1 MESGYRILISIALL
15 LVLTS
20 TIRPQLQERGA
31 PEEPLKL
38 SAELVVLDAQIL
50 SKKTGAVVNGLAPG
64 NFTLFEDG
72 VKQRITHFSQDRLPL
87 SIVLLL
93 DVSGSV
99 QPIIDRV
106 CDEGLR
112 ALRQLKP
119 DDEAALMVFG
129 LWAAVLQDFTKDR
142 NLITKKAGD
151 IRSMGHWIGERTYI
165 DEAVFQ
171 AATHLAKASNPD
183 SRRIIIIVT
192 DNLSNQP
199 KTVAHSQWEAMEAI
213 FEAGTVVSGL
223 VVGDFAAEVNRYKS
237 QGRFIEDSIGNY
249 VAETGGVVLRVDK
262 DDVVSKL
269 AGLIDRIRTRY
280 TFGYAP
286 LNEKWDGK
294 FRKLKLKISS
304 EVERR
309 EGGIAI
315 LTRKGYYAHLRG
327 STKAGADT
335 PKPQRAPR

>member
-1 MESGYRILISIALL
+1 VKSRYRILIAFALVA
-15 LVLTS
+15 VLTA
-20 TIRPQLQERGA
+20 TTRPQSQEPSA
-31 PEEPLKL
+31 LEEPLKL
-38 SAELVVLDAQIL
+38 STELVVLDAQVL
-50 SKKTGAVVNGLAPG
+50 NKRTGAVVNGLKAE
-64 NFTLFEDG
+64 NFTLLEDR
-72 VKQRITHFSQDRLPL
+72 VRQRITHFSQDKLPL

-106 CDEGLR
+106 CEEGLR

-119 DDEAALMVFG
+119 EDEVALMVFG
-129 LWAAVLQDFTKDR
+129 LWATVLQDFTKNRD
-142 NLITKKAGD
+142 LITKRTGD

-171 AATHLAKASNPD
+171 AATHLSKASNPD

-199 KTVAHSQWEAMEAI
+199 KAVAHSQWEALELL
-213 FEAGTVVSGL
+213 FEGGAVVSGL
-223 VVGDFAAEVNRYKS
+223 VVGDFAAEFNRYKAK
-237 QGRFIEDSIGNY
+237 GRFIEDSIANY
-249 VAETGGVVLRVDK
+249 VTETGGVVLQVDK

-280 TFGYAP
+280 SFGYVP
-286 LNEKWDGK
+286 SNEKRDGK
-294 FRKLKLKISS
+294 FRKLSLKISR

-315 LTRKGYYAHLRG
+315 LTRKGYYARVRS
-327 STKAGADT
+327 STKGA
-335 PKPQRAPR
+335 PKPNL

>member
-1 MESGYRILISIALL
+1 MNGCHRILISFALL
-15 LVLTS
+15 AVLTAP
-20 TIRPQLQERGA
+20 IRPQSRERAA

-38 SAELVVLDAQIL
+38 SAELVVLDAQVL
-50 SKKTGAVVNGLAPG
+50 SKKTGAVVNGLASED
-64 NFTLFEDG
+64 FTLLEDG

-99 QPIIDRV
+99 QPIIDQV
-106 CDEGLR
+106 CAEGLR
-112 ALRQLKP
+112 ALSQLKP
-119 DDEAALMVFG
+119 DDEVALMVFG
-129 LWAAVLQDFTKDR
+129 LWTTVLQDFTKNR
-142 NLITKKAGD
+142 HLITNRAGD

-171 AATHLAKASNPD
+171 AAAHLAKASNPD

-199 KTVAHSQWEAMEAI
+199 KNVAHSQWEAMEMLS
-213 FEAGTVVSGL
+213 EAGAVVSGL
-223 VVGDFAAEVNRYKS
+223 VVGDFAAEFNRYKS
-237 QGRFIEDSIGNY
+237 KGRFIEDSIANY
-249 VAETGGVVLRVDK
+249 VAETGGVALQVDK

-280 TFGYAP
+280 SFGYAP
-286 LNEKWDGK
+286 LNDKPDGK
-294 FRKLKLKISS
+294 FRKLRLKISR

-315 LTRKGYYAHLRG
+315 LTRKGYFSRVRG
-327 STKAGADT
+327 STKAVTDV
-335 PKPQRAPR
+335 KLPRNPR